1 MIFVELVQWSE
12 PTMQFKKFNKS
23 IVKRIDK
30 LRQEK
35 GLSWIKLAYVSD
47 VSKSA
52 LSEIKNG
59 MAEARF
65 STLCKIAI
73 GLNMTP
79 KEFFNFDI
87 DVSELDI

>member
-1 MIFVELVQWSE
+1 MRLE
-12 PTMQFKKFNKS
+12 KFNNS
-23 IVKRIDK
+23 IVERIDK

-59 MAEARF
+59 MTEARF